1 MVGCEPDRDGD
12 GLERQVSRRRDA
24 LPSILDIS
32 LADVNRPTASLFGG
46 PKPIVATID
55 LPPLPGAANYDGT
68 PVSQLAGEALADAR
82 VLVAAGVDAI
92 LVHNSNDHPPGRLVP
107 KTTVAAYA
115 SVARAITDEVGI
127 PVGIGVLK
135 SDPAATLG
143 IAAAVGARFVRL
155 NGYVGAELGAEGLV
169 EGCAREAIQLR
180 RELRVERSVEIW
192 ADAIQP
198 TSRPLGAVA
207 VTDLVSWC
215 ADFGEADRILVT
227 GDTLDESLRIIAESR
242 RRVSVPLILGGGVA
256 PEAAAAALEGADGI
270 IVGRYLRG
278 GSLQAPIDAARVAT
292 FMRAAGRSAEM
303 PAARA

>member
-1 MVGCEPDRDGD
+1 M
-12 GLERQVSRRRDA
+12 
-24 LPSILDIS
+24 
-32 LADVNRPTASLFGG
+32 
-46 PKPIVATID
+46 
-55 LPPLPGAANYDGT
+55 
-68 PVSQLAGEALADAR
+68 
-82 VLVAAGVDAI
+82 
-92 LVHNSNDHPPGRLVP
+92 
-107 KTTVAAYA
+107 
-115 SVARAITDEVGI
+115 
-127 PVGIGVLK
+127 
-135 SDPAATLG
+135 
-143 IAAAVGARFVRL
+143 
-155 NGYVGAELGAEGLV
+155 
-169 EGCAREAIQLR
+169 
-180 RELRVERSVEIW
+180 EIW